1 MKKVMILSA
10 AALMLSMAMPQF
22 AEANNV
28 QNNNSMTQVL
38 EVQYQEIT
46 VADLPEAVSAT
57 LTKDYAGYTTDKV
70 FLGSDGTY
78 KVAVSKAE
86 VKEVLF
92 FDATG
97 VFVKAE
103 QPASLESVEP
113 AESLEPVKSEESEE
127 PVK

>member
-10 AALMLSMAMPQF
+10 AALMLSLAMPQF

-38 EVQYQEIT
+38 EVQYQEIE
-46 VADLPEAVSAT
+46 VADLPEAVTAT

-70 FLGSDGTY
+70 YLGNDGNY
-78 KVAVSKAE
+78 KVAVSKEE

-103 QPASLESVEP
+103 KPATEETVAPVESVESVEP
-113 AESLEPVKSEESEE
+113 VE
-127 PVK
+127 

>member
-10 AALMLSMAMPQF
+10 AALMLSLAMPQL
-22 AEANNV
+22 AEAANV
-28 QNNNSMTQVL
+28 QNKSSIIQVL

-46 VADLPEAVSAT
+46 VADLPETVTAAIA
-57 LTKDYAGYTTDKV
+57 KDYAGYTTDKV
-70 FLGSDGTY
+70 FLGNDGNY

-92 FDATG
+92 YDAKG

-103 QPASLESVEP
+103 KPAP
-113 AESLEPVKSEESEE
+113 EE
-127 PVK
+127 PQK

>member
-10 AALMLSMAMPQF
+10 AALMLSLAMPQF

-46 VADLPEAVSAT
+46 VADLPEAVSTT

-70 FLGSDGTY
+70 FLGNDGNY
-78 KVAVSKAE
+78 KVAVSKDE
-86 VKEVLF
+86 VEEVLF

-103 QPASLESVEP
+103 KPATEEAVAPEETAAPVESVEP
-113 AESLEPVKSEESEE
+113 VQ
-127 PVK
+127 